1 MLPTEVSTE
10 IKPIDAKTIPGTATA
25 HFRDEKKPLNHRI
38 RHNEDPT
45 AGACGRRRRCEQMV
59 VSCICWWNVGFAK
72 RQRVV
77 SDE

>member
-38 RHNEDPT
+38 SRNEDPT
-45 AGACGRRRRCEQMV
+45 GGIYNMRLQFRVPQDTRIHRSGLRSIHSQMLY
-59 VSCICWWNVGFAK
+59 
-72 RQRVV
+72 
-77 SDE
+77 